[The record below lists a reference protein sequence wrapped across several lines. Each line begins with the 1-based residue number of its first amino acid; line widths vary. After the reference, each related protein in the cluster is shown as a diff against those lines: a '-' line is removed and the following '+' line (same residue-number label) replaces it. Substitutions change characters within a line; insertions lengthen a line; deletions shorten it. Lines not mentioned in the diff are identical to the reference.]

1 MRCMLG
7 VMAAVFLAWSGG
19 TAAQSTSELLK
30 LESPSAQQTLLQQVR
45 PAWTARLQDASVAGF
60 VLAEPDLPSPAWNAQ
75 RLDVAITRTLTVH
88 ARRLRYETL
97 PGGLSLWV
105 GQADSER
112 LQATPSA
119 QEVPL
124 DSLNMVMVVRH
135 GESLTGLLR
144 VRGEQYQI
152 LPLGGRLHAVVH
164 LDSNKR
170 APTDHAIE
178 APAQTGVEREPPV
191 APPHTDVSIIRVM
204 IAVSRQMRASTPDL
218 DGLLALY
225 FAYANQVNENSRVP
239 IVFEHA
245 GTLDTDYDEAQIT
258 SPADYDRVLTKAK
271 NPEDPELGRLIAP
284 FRDQQRADL
293 VVMMIEKVIYC
304 GAGVLT
310 ATRESAF
317 SVVSGVS
324 RCGYNSFPHEMGHNI
339 GANHDRETLGGTR
352 NPPYAHGYR
361 HKDEERGFHTLMA
374 YYCTPVSLCPLIDHW
389 ANPQVSYG
397 GLPTGTAEYEDVA
410 RRLDERR
417 ETVADFYPP
426 PADAAPPV
434 AEAVVSPAEVTG
446 GASVTLDGSG
456 SSNPGGGALRYEWR
470 LLGGTPAASIEDAAQ
485 AVTRASIPP
494 VAQDRVYTFELVV
507 TNADGLSASRQVRV
521 EARRGSAG
529 DLSGALALSC
539 TARGGELVPVYVH
552 VINPSGLPLRY
563 QWYST
568 GLVEGFM
575 GSNPEGAFRARNV
588 TSEVQGKIL
597 VDVDNGVNVIRLEK
611 PLTVEPAP
619 VGGR

>member
-225 FAYANQVNENSRVP
+225 FASRLVGS
-239 IVFEHA
+239 HSA
-245 GTLDTDYDEAQIT
+245 C
-258 SPADYDRVLTKAK
+258 
-271 NPEDPELGRLIAP
+271 
-284 FRDQQRADL
+284 L
-293 VVMMIEKVIYC
+293 VV
-304 GAGVLT
+304 
-310 ATRESAF
+310 
-317 SVVSGVS
+317 
-324 RCGYNSFPHEMGHNI
+324 FP
-339 GANHDRETLGGTR
+339 
-352 NPPYAHGYR
+352 
-361 HKDEERGFHTLMA
+361 
-374 YYCTPVSLCPLIDHW
+374 
-389 ANPQVSYG
+389 
-397 GLPTGTAEYEDVA
+397 
-410 RRLDERR
+410 
-417 ETVADFYPP
+417 
-426 PADAAPPV
+426 
-434 AEAVVSPAEVTG
+434 
-446 GASVTLDGSG
+446 
-456 SSNPGGGALRYEWR
+456 
-470 LLGGTPAASIEDAAQ
+470 
-485 AVTRASIPP
+485 
-494 VAQDRVYTFELVV
+494 
-507 TNADGLSASRQVRV
+507 
-521 EARRGSAG
+521 
-529 DLSGALALSC
+529 
-539 TARGGELVPVYVH
+539 
-552 VINPSGLPLRY
+552 
-563 QWYST
+563 
-568 GLVEGFM
+568 
-575 GSNPEGAFRARNV
+575 
-588 TSEVQGKIL
+588 SE
-597 VDVDNGVNVIRLEK
+597 
-611 PLTVEPAP
+611 
-619 VGGR
+619 